1 MILYREKLQSHI
13 EAVGKLE
20 KIIDR
25 AFKLLEGESRITE
38 YELKEFIL
46 GQYKREG
53 LVTDCGN
60 CIVAFRQNTSYV
72 HYLPSQYC
80 LKIKPESLILI
91 DVWARLKKRG
101 SVYADLTRMAYKG
114 EKLPGEIQVV
124 FEAVRK
130 ARDAVIKKIKHDLS
144 QKKLP
149 LGKEVDRVARNII
162 SEQGFEG
169 KFKHALGHSLGYAG
183 PHGTLKG
190 LSPKSRNRL
199 KVDLPYTIE
208 PGIYLD
214 KKFGVRSE
222 IDFYISTDYEIV
234 LTSKVPGKIKIIS

>member
-1 MILYREKLQSHI
+1 MFSKEKLNTHI
-13 EAVGKLE
+13 EAAKRLE

-25 AFKLLEGESRITE
+25 AFKLLEGESKISE

-46 GQYKREG
+46 KQYQKEG
-53 LVTDCGN
+53 LVADCGN

-101 SVYADLTRMAYKG
+101 SIYADLTRMAYKG
-114 EKLPGEIQVV
+114 QNLPREGQEV
-124 FEAVRK
+124 FAAVKK
-130 ARDAVIKKIKHDLS
+130 ARDAAIKKIKTDLKE
-144 QKKLP
+144 KKLP
-149 LGKEVDRVARNII
+149 LGREVDQEARKVIK
-162 SEQGFEG
+162 EQGFEG
-169 KFKHALGHSLGYAG
+169 KFRHTLGHSLGSAS
-183 PHGTLKG
+183 PHGNLKG

-199 KVDLPYTIE
+199 KMNLPYTIE

-214 KKFGVRSE
+214 GKFGARSE
-222 IDFYISTDYEIV
+222 IDFYISTDYKLI
-234 LTSKVPGKIKIIS
+234 LTSRVPAKLKIFK